1 MLEGG
6 GEGEVAVIHALV
18 LNDTQNTDIIDTETH
33 LYLTCTSLDLIPTIW
48 SMSDWNHISYLNYQ
62 MYRSY

>member
-1 MLEGG
+1 MMLEGG
-6 GEGEVAVIHALV
+6 EVAIIHALV
-18 LNDTQNTDIIDTETH
+18 PNDTQNTDIIDTVTY
-33 LYLTCTSLDLIPTIW
+33 LYFTCTSLDLIPAIW